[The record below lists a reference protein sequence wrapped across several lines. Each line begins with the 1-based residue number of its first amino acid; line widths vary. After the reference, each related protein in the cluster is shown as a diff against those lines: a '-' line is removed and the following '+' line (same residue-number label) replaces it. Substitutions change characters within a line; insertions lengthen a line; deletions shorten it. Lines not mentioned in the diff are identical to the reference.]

1 MSNQVNDQI
10 ADRIIDE
17 VSELSR
23 LEVFKELLA
32 HKDLDELFEA
42 FNPNDSIESD
52 EEIARNLLME
62 IKFNEVMEA

>member
-52 EEIARNLLME
+52 EDIARNLLMD

>member
-23 LEVFKELLA
+23 LEVFKEQLA

-52 EEIARNLLME
+52 EEIARNLLMD

>member
-23 LEVFKELLA
+23 VEVFKELLA

-52 EEIARNLLME
+52 EEIARNLLMD

>member
-10 ADRIIDE
+10 EDRIIDE

-52 EEIARNLLME
+52 EEIARNLLMD

>member
-52 EEIARNLLME
+52 EEIARNLLMD